1 MLFFWDWCNYV
12 QACFGA
18 SIVPLWLLPVWS
30 NLITWTCWWRCP
42 SLMSVISHW
51 FDLHFALPVEIGYGG
66 FLTLYM
72 WDRPQQDYFRIS
84 DDRSWLGIALSV
96 SRMSCRE
103 LCEVAAHSFGVFSYW
118 SPSWDLSEG
127 LWVFGLASVAMPCSC
142 TRSCREELLLGH
154 LLKYSH

>member
-1 MLFFWDWCNYV
+1 MFWCIYSTAVAVACVVQPHHLDMLV
-12 QACFGA
+12 E
-18 SIVPLWLLPVWS
+18 VPILNVRHLTLVWS
-30 NLITWTCWWRCP
+30 
-42 SLMSVISHW
+42 
-51 FDLHFALPVEIGYGG
+51 DFALPVETGYGG

-72 WDRPQQDYFRIS
+72 WDCPQQDYFRIS